1 MSTENRLELPNS
13 LEEHWMPFT
22 SNQDFKENPRL
33 MVKAEGVYYT
43 DHYGKKL
50 IDASSGLFCSP
61 AGHGRSEI
69 RKAVYDQLER
79 LDYVQP
85 FQQGYNG
92 SFELARK
99 ISQHTPGDLNRIFF
113 TICGSSAVET
123 AIKTAIAYFKAKGEG
138 HRSYIV
144 GRERGYHGMN
154 IGGISVGGM
163 IANRK
168 TFSNILMPN
177 VHHLRHTHLPENHFV
192 KGQPETGGDLA
203 DDLERIAGHIGAE
216 NIAACIVEPV
226 AGSTGTLVPPKGYLQ
241 RLREIC
247 DKHGILLIFDEVI
260 TGWGR
265 MGEPFAAQAFGVT
278 PDMMTM
284 AKAVTNGVV
293 PLGAVASSE
302 KIYDAMMDA
311 APKGAIEFFHGYTY
325 SAIPCSVAAGLA
337 MQDIIEKENL
347 FQRAKEMSP
356 YFLDGLFSL
365 KDIDG
370 IVDIRGY
377 GMMGGIDIR
386 MDERL
391 GKAGYACFKSLFANG
406 LSLKATGDCLIV
418 APPFICEKKHIDEII
433 EKLRTGIKNYLKSN

>member
-1 MSTENRLELPNS
+1 
-13 LEEHWMPFT
+13 
-22 SNQDFKENPRL
+22 

-138 HRSYIV
+138 HRSHIV

-192 KGQPETGGDLA
+192 KGQPETGADLA

-347 FQRAKEMSP
+347 FQRAKDMSP

-365 KDIDG
+365 SDLDI
-370 IVDIRGY
+370 VTDIRGY
-377 GMMGGIDIR
+377 GMMGGIDIKT
-386 MDERL
+386 DERL
-391 GKAGYACFKSLFANG
+391 GKAGYACFKKLFDAG

-418 APPFICEKKHIDEII
+418 APPFVSEKKHIDEMI
-433 EKLRTGIKNYLKSN
+433 EKLRTGISNYMKDR

>member
-1 MSTENRLELPNS
+1 MDLEINKELPNS

-22 SNQDFKENPRL
+22 SNKDFKESPRL

-43 DHYGKKL
+43 DHHGNKL

-61 AGHGRSEI
+61 AGHSRPEI
-69 RKAVYDQLER
+69 REAVARQLEQ

-99 ISQHTPGDLNRIFF
+99 ISQHTPEDLNRIFF

-123 AIKTAIAYFKAKGEG
+123 AIKTAVAYFKAKGEG
-138 HRSYIV
+138 HRSHIV

-163 IANRK
+163 VSNRK

-177 VHHLRHTHLPENHFV
+177 VHHLRHTHLPENLFV
-192 KGQPETGGDLA
+192 KGEPETGEDLA
-203 DDLERIAGHIGAE
+203 NDLERIAANIGPE
-216 NIAACIVEPV
+216 NIAACIVEPI

-241 RLREIC
+241 RLRDIC

-265 MGEPFAAQAFGVT
+265 TGSPFASQAFGVT
-278 PDMMTM
+278 PDIMTM

-293 PLGAVASSE
+293 PLGAVASRE
-302 KIYDAMMDA
+302 NIYDTVLDA
-311 APKGAIEFFHGYTY
+311 SPMGAVEFFHGYTY
-325 SAIPCSVAAGLA
+325 SAIPVSMAAGLA
-337 MQDIIEKENL
+337 MQNIIEKENL
-347 FQRAKEMSP
+347 IPTFKRYVP
-356 YFLDGLFSL
+356 IFLRRFL
-365 KDIDG
+365 
-370 IVDIRGY
+370 
-377 GMMGGIDIR
+377 
-386 MDERL
+386 
-391 GKAGYACFKSLFANG
+391 A
-406 LSLKATGDCLIV
+406 
-418 APPFICEKKHIDEII
+418 
-433 EKLRTGIKNYLKSN
+433 

>member
-1 MSTENRLELPNS
+1 MSKDNRIDMPNS
-13 LEEHWMPFT
+13 LEKHWMPFT
-22 SNQDFKENPRL
+22 SNKDFKNNPRL

-43 DHYGKKL
+43 DHRGNNL

-61 AGHGRSEI
+61 AGHSRPEI
-69 RKAVYDQLER
+69 REAVAKQLEQ

-85 FQQGYNG
+85 FQQGYSG
-92 SFELARK
+92 SFELARRVA
-99 ISQHTPGDLNRIFF
+99 QHTPGDLNRIFF

-138 HRSYIV
+138 HRSHIV

-177 VHHLRHTHLPENHFV
+177 VHHLRHTHLPENLLV
-192 KGQPETGGDLA
+192 KGEPETGADLA
-203 DDLERIAGHIGAE
+203 DDLERIAGNIGAE
-216 NIAACIVEPV
+216 NIAACIVEPI

-265 MGEPFAAQAFGVT
+265 TGAPFAAQAFGVT

-284 AKAVTNGVV
+284 AKAITNGVV
-293 PLGAVASSE
+293 PLGAVASRE
-302 KIYDAMMDA
+302 EIYDTVLNAS
-311 APKGAIEFFHGYTY
+311 PTGAVEFFHGYTY
-325 SAIPCSVAAGLA
+325 SAIPVSMAAGLA
-337 MQDIIEKENL
+337 MQDIFEKEKL
-347 FQRAKEMSP
+347 FDRAKDMSP

-365 KDIDG
+365 KDLDIV
-370 IVDIRGY
+370 VDIRGY
-377 GMMGGIDIR
+377 GMMGGIDMR
-386 MDERL
+386 MDERV
-391 GKAGYACFKSLFANG
+391 GKAGYACFKKLFEAG

-418 APPFICEKKHIDEII
+418 APPFVCEKKHIDEII
-433 EKLRTGIKNYLKSN
+433 EKLRTGISNYMKDR

>member
-1 MSTENRLELPNS
+1 MDLENRNELPNS

-22 SNQDFKENPRL
+22 SNHDFKENPRL

-43 DHYGKKL
+43 DHHGNQL

-61 AGHGRSEI
+61 AGHGRKEI
-69 RKAVYDQLER
+69 RDAVYKQLEQ

-99 ISQHTPGDLNRIFF
+99 ISKYTPDDLNKIFF
-113 TICGSSAVET
+113 SMCGSSAVDT

-138 HRSYIV
+138 HRHHIV

-163 IANRK
+163 VANRK
-168 TFSNILMPN
+168 TFSSILMPN
-177 VHHLRHTHLPENHFV
+177 THHLRHTHLPENTFV
-192 KGQPETGGDLA
+192 KGEPETGEYLA
-203 DDLERIAGHIGAE
+203 DDLERIAGHIGGE

-241 RLREIC
+241 KLRQIC

-265 MGEPFAAQAFGVT
+265 MGEAFGAQAFGVT
-278 PDMMTM
+278 PDILTM
-284 AKAVTNGVV
+284 AKAITNGVV
-293 PLGAVASSE
+293 PLGAVASRE
-302 KIYDAMMDA
+302 HIFDTMVDA
-311 APKGAIEFFHGYTY
+311 APNGAIEFFHGYTY
-325 SAIPCSVAAGLA
+325 SGIPCSVAAGLA
-337 MQDIIEKENL
+337 MQEIFEKEDLIN
-347 FQRAKEMSP
+347 RSKEMSP
-356 YFLDGLFSL
+356 YFLDSLFTL

-370 IVDIRGY
+370 ITDIRGY
-377 GMMGGIDIR
+377 GMMGGIDIH
-386 MDERL
+386 MDERP
-391 GKAGYACFKSLFANG
+391 GKAGYECFKSLFASG

-418 APPFICEKKHIDEII
+418 APPFISEKKHIDEII
-433 EKLRTGIKNYLKSN
+433 EKLRTGITNYFKSK

>member
-1 MSTENRLELPNS
+1 MDIEKRAELPNS

-22 SNQDFKENPRL
+22 SNNDFQKNPRL

-43 DHYGKKL
+43 DHYGKQL

-61 AGHGRSEI
+61 AGHGRKEI
-69 RKAVYDQLER
+69 RDAVYKQLEQ

-85 FQQGYNG
+85 FQQGYAG
-92 SFELARK
+92 SFELARRIAK
-99 ISQHTPGDLNRIFF
+99 HTPEDLNRVFF
-113 TICGSSAVET
+113 TMCGSSAVET
-123 AIKTAIAYFKAKGEG
+123 AIKTAVAYFKAKGEG
-138 HRSYIV
+138 HRSHIV

-163 IANRK
+163 VANRK

-177 VHHLRHTHLPENHFV
+177 VHHMRHTHLPEHAFV
-192 KGQPETGGDLA
+192 KGEPETGADLA
-203 DDLERIAGHIGAE
+203 DDLERIAANIGAE

-226 AGSTGTLVPPKGYLQ
+226 AGSTGTLVPPKGYLK

-265 MGEPFAAQAFGVT
+265 MGEAFGAQAFGVT
-278 PDMMTM
+278 PDIMTM
-284 AKAVTNGVV
+284 AKAITNGVV
-293 PLGAVASSE
+293 PLGAVVSRE
-302 KIYDAMMDA
+302 HIYDTMVDA

-325 SAIPCSVAAGLA
+325 SGIPCAVAAGLA
-337 MQDIIEKENL
+337 MQDIMEKENL
-347 FQRAKEMSP
+347 FQKSKDMSP

-370 IVDIRGY
+370 VTDIRGY
-377 GMMGGIDIR
+377 GMMGGIDLRI
-386 MDERL
+386 DERP
-391 GKAGYACFKSLFANG
+391 GKAGYACFKKLFDAG

-418 APPFICEKKHIDEII
+418 APPFICEKHHIDEIV
-433 EKLRTGIKNYLKSN
+433 EKLRTGISNYMKG

>member
-1 MSTENRLELPNS
+1 MDLENRNELPNS

-22 SNQDFKENPRL
+22 SNHDFKENPRL

-43 DHYGKKL
+43 DHHGNQL

-61 AGHGRSEI
+61 AGHGRKEI
-69 RKAVYDQLER
+69 RDAVYKQLEQ

-99 ISQHTPGDLNRIFF
+99 ISKYTPDDLNKIFF
-113 TICGSSAVET
+113 TMCGSSAVDT

-138 HRSYIV
+138 HRHHIV

-163 IANRK
+163 VANRK
-168 TFSNILMPN
+168 TFSSILMPN
-177 VHHLRHTHLPENHFV
+177 THHLRHTHLPENTFV
-192 KGQPETGGDLA
+192 KGEPETGEYLA
-203 DDLERIAGHIGAE
+203 DDLERIAGHIGGE

-241 RLREIC
+241 KLRQIC

-265 MGEPFAAQAFGVT
+265 MGEAFGAQAFGVT
-278 PDMMTM
+278 PDILTM
-284 AKAVTNGVV
+284 AKAITNGVV
-293 PLGAVASSE
+293 PLGAVASRE
-302 KIYDAMMDA
+302 HIYDTMVDA
-311 APKGAIEFFHGYTY
+311 APNGAIEFFHGYTY
-325 SAIPCSVAAGLA
+325 SGIPCSVAAGLA
-337 MQDIIEKENL
+337 MQEIFEKEDLIN
-347 FQRAKEMSP
+347 RSKEMSP
-356 YFLDGLFSL
+356 YFLDSLFTL

-370 IVDIRGY
+370 ITDIRGY
-377 GMMGGIDIR
+377 GMMGGIDIH
-386 MDERL
+386 MDERP
-391 GKAGYACFKSLFANG
+391 GKAGYECFKSLFASG

-418 APPFICEKKHIDEII
+418 APPFISEKKHIDEII
-433 EKLRTGIKNYLKSN
+433 EKLRTGITNYFKNK

>member
-1 MSTENRLELPNS
+1 MDIEKRTELPNS

-22 SNQDFKENPRL
+22 SNHDFKENPRL

-61 AGHGRSEI
+61 AGHGRTEI
-69 RKAVYDQLER
+69 RDAVYKQLQD

-85 FQQGYNG
+85 FQQGYAG

-99 ISQHTPGDLNRIFF
+99 IAKHTPEDLNRVFF
-113 TICGSSAVET
+113 TMCGSSAVET

-138 HRSYIV
+138 HRSHIV

-163 IANRK
+163 VANRK

-177 VHHLRHTHLPENHFV
+177 VHHLRHTHLPEHAFV
-192 KGQPETGGDLA
+192 KGEPETGADLA
-203 DDLERIAGHIGAE
+203 DDLERIAAHIGAE

-226 AGSTGTLVPPKGYLQ
+226 AGSTGTLVPPKGYLK

-265 MGEPFAAQAFGVT
+265 MGEPFGAQAFGVT
-278 PDMMTM
+278 PDIMTM
-284 AKAVTNGVV
+284 AKAITNGVV
-293 PLGAVASSE
+293 PLGAVVSRE
-302 KIYDAMMDA
+302 HIYDTMVDA

-325 SAIPCSVAAGLA
+325 SGIPCSVAAGLA
-337 MQDIIEKENL
+337 MQNIIEKENL
-347 FQRAKEMSP
+347 FQRSKDMSP
-356 YFLDGLFSL
+356 YFLDGLVSL
-365 KDIDG
+365 KDING
-370 IVDIRGY
+370 ITDIRGF

-386 MDERL
+386 TDERP
-391 GKAGYACFKSLFANG
+391 GKAGYACFKKLFEAG

-418 APPFICEKKHIDEII
+418 APPFISEKHHIDEII
-433 EKLRTGIKNYLKSN
+433 EKLRTGIKNYMKG

>member
-1 MSTENRLELPNS
+1 MVLETGNRSSNS

-22 SNQDFKENPRL
+22 SNRDYKESPRL
-33 MVKAEGVYYT
+33 MIEAKGVYYT
-43 DHYGKKL
+43 DHHGNKL
-50 IDASSGLFCSP
+50 IDASSGLFCNP
-61 AGHGRSEI
+61 AGHSRQEI
-69 RKAVYDQLER
+69 KEAVANQLEQ

-85 FQQGYNG
+85 FQQGFNG

-99 ISQHTPGDLNRIFF
+99 ISKHTPSDLNRIFF

-138 HRSYIV
+138 HRSHIV

-163 IANRK
+163 VSNRK

-177 VHHLRHTHLPENHFV
+177 VHHLRHTVLKENLFV
-192 KGQPETGGDLA
+192 RGEPETGAYLA
-203 DDLERIAGHIGAE
+203 DDLERIAANIGPE

-226 AGSTGTLVPPKGYLQ
+226 AGSTGTLVPPKGYLK

-247 DKHGILLIFDEVI
+247 DKYGILLIFDEVI

-265 MGEPFAAQAFGVT
+265 MGHPFASQAFDVV
-278 PDMMTM
+278 PDIMTM
-284 AKAVTNGVV
+284 AKAITNGVM
-293 PLGAVASSE
+293 PLGAVASKE
-302 KIYDAMMDA
+302 KIYDTVLDA
-311 APKGAIEFFHGYTY
+311 SPTGAIEFFHGYTY
-325 SAIPCSVAAGLA
+325 SAIPASMAAGLA
-337 MQDIIEKENL
+337 MQNIIEKENL
-347 FQRAKEMSP
+347 FEKSKSMSP

-370 IVDIRGY
+370 ITDIRGY
-377 GMMGGIDIR
+377 GMMGGIDIQADKR
-386 MDERL
+386 P
-391 GKAGYACFKSLFANG
+391 GKAGYACFKKLFEAG

-418 APPFICEKKHIDEII
+418 APPFICEEHHIDEII
-433 EKLRTGIKNYLKSN
+433 EKLRLGISNYIKSK

>member
-1 MSTENRLELPNS
+1 MDIEKRNELPNS

-22 SNQDFKENPRL
+22 SNHDFKENPRL

-43 DHYGKKL
+43 DHYGKQL

-69 RKAVYDQLER
+69 REAVYKQLEQ

-92 SFELARK
+92 SFELARR
-99 ISQHTPGDLNRIFF
+99 ISKHTPEDLNRIFF

-123 AIKTAIAYFKAKGEG
+123 AIKTAVAYFKAKGEG
-138 HRSYIV
+138 HRSHIV

-163 IANRK
+163 VANRK

-177 VHHLRHTHLPENHFV
+177 VHHLRHTHLPEHAFV
-192 KGQPETGGDLA
+192 KGEPETGADLA

-241 RLREIC
+241 RLRDIC

-265 MGEPFAAQAFGVT
+265 MGEPFAAQAFAVT
-278 PDMMTM
+278 PDIMTM
-284 AKAVTNGVV
+284 AKAITNGVV
-293 PLGAVASSE
+293 PLGAVASRE
-302 KIYDAMMDA
+302 KIYDTMVDA

-325 SAIPCSVAAGLA
+325 SGIPCSVAAGLA
-337 MQDIIEKENL
+337 MQDIIEKDNL
-347 FQRAKEMSP
+347 FDRAKEMSP
-356 YFLDGLFSL
+356 YFLDGLFNL
-365 KDIDG
+365 KDIEG
-370 IVDIRGY
+370 VTDIRGY

-391 GKAGYACFKSLFANG
+391 GKAGYNCFKKLFEAG

-418 APPFICEKKHIDEII
+418 APPFVCEKQHIDEII
-433 EKLRTGIKNYLKSN
+433 EKLRTGITSYMKD

>member
-1 MSTENRLELPNS
+1 MDLENRNELPNS

-22 SNQDFKENPRL
+22 SNHDFKENPRL

-43 DHYGKKL
+43 DHHGNQL

-61 AGHGRSEI
+61 AGHGRKEI
-69 RKAVYDQLER
+69 RDAVYKQLEQ

-99 ISQHTPGDLNRIFF
+99 ISKYTPDDLNKIFF
-113 TICGSSAVET
+113 TMCGSSAVDT

-138 HRSYIV
+138 HRHHIV

-163 IANRK
+163 VANRK
-168 TFSNILMPN
+168 TFSSILMPN
-177 VHHLRHTHLPENHFV
+177 THHLRHTHLPENTFV
-192 KGQPETGGDLA
+192 KGEPETGEYLA
-203 DDLERIAGHIGAE
+203 DDLERIAGHIGGE

-241 RLREIC
+241 KLRQIC

-265 MGEPFAAQAFGVT
+265 MGEAFGAQAFGVT
-278 PDMMTM
+278 PDILTM
-284 AKAVTNGVV
+284 AKAITNGVV
-293 PLGAVASSE
+293 PLGAVASRE
-302 KIYDAMMDA
+302 HIFDTMVDA
-311 APKGAIEFFHGYTY
+311 APNGAIEFFHGYTY
-325 SAIPCSVAAGLA
+325 SGIPCSVAAGLA
-337 MQDIIEKENL
+337 MQEIFEKEDLIN
-347 FQRAKEMSP
+347 RSKEMSP
-356 YFLDGLFSL
+356 YFLDSLFTL

-370 IVDIRGY
+370 ITDIRGY
-377 GMMGGIDIR
+377 GMMGGIDIH
-386 MDERL
+386 MDERP
-391 GKAGYACFKSLFANG
+391 GKAGYECFKSLFASG

-418 APPFICEKKHIDEII
+418 APPFISEKKHIDEII
-433 EKLRTGIKNYLKSN
+433 EKLRTGITNYFKNK